1 MTYIHTHLFRIEDT
15 LLNIKQVIKLA
26 NGIAKEAVLYLNEI
40 KSEQEAKSMIIQP
53 QLYQVW

>member
-1 MTYIHTHLFRIEDT
+1 MTYIHTHLFTIEDT

-26 NGIAKEAVLYLNEI
+26 NGIAKEDVLYLNEI

>member
-26 NGIAKEAVLYLNEI
+26 NGIAKEALQYLNEI
-40 KSEQEAKSMIIQP
+40 KSEQNQ
-53 QLYQVW
+53 